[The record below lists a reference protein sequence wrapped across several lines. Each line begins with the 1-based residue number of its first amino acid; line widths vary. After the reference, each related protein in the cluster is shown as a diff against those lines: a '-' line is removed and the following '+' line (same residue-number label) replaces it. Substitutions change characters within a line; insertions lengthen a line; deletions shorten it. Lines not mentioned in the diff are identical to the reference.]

1 MIVVTARSAWDHY
14 CGRCQNVEEVSPPQY
29 FASWVYTLGTSGF
42 GAGSRPWLPRAAA
55 LAASTAVELAA
66 LAVGHDEARQVAR
79 LARVWIDRHSAMT
92 AAAVTRTAEKMSP
105 PFATEKDARIL
116 VEWAAFMLGELV
128 LEPGP
133 DAVEHAATAAHFAI
147 GAVARHE
154 EDPSLFLAEVKR
166 RVHGWALPML
176 EPKGQ

>member
-14 CGRCQNVEEVSPPQY
+14 CGRSPRVEETSPPQD

-55 LAASTAVELAA
+55 LAASTAVELVA
-66 LAVGHDEARQVAR
+66 LAVETDEARQVAR
-79 LARVWIDRHSAMT
+79 FTRAWIDRPSAEM
-92 AAAVTRTAEKMSP
+92 AAAVADAAEKMSP
-105 PFATEKDARIL
+105 PFATEKDARLL

-133 DAVEHAATAAHFAI
+133 AAVEHAATAAHFAT
-147 GAVARHE
+147 GAVARHG

-166 RVHGWALPML
+166 RVHGWALPIL